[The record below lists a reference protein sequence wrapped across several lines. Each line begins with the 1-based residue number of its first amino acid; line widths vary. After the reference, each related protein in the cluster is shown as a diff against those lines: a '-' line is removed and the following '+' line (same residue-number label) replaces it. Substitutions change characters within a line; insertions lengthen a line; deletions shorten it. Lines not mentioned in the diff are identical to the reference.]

1 MRRFGVIGMSSDR
14 HWLEQRLQRME
25 DRTREDMAA
34 METRIVAQ
42 ITDLK
47 TMTTTRLNDHSGR
60 LRKLENWRSW
70 VAGISA
76 AAGAAGGWVTQLF
89 RDGG

>member
-1 MRRFGVIGMSSDR
+1 MGMSDR
-14 HWLEQRLQRME
+14 QWLEQRLQRLE
-25 DRTREDMAA
+25 DRSREDNRA
-34 METRIVAQ
+34 MEARITAR
-42 ITDLK
+42 IDELK
-47 TMTTTRLNDHSGR
+47 RDTTTRLNDHGR
-60 LRKLENWRSW
+60 RIRVLENWRSW